1 MFHYPIEGGIEM
13 KDKFVSKSS
22 VKSFFRQS
30 ELRVSEDLYA
40 ALNEEIRQM
49 LDRAAMR
56 ATANGRTT
64 MLPHDL

>member
-1 MFHYPIEGGIEM
+1 M